1 MEKDCSKCGKELT
14 VQENIYYDIP
24 AGSRK
29 GFCQKCYDDYMIAM
43 AETGMKLE

>member
-1 MEKDCSKCGKELT
+1 MEKSCSKCGSELT

-29 GFCQKCYDDYMIAM
+29 SFCQECYDKYMISL
-43 AETGMKLE
+43 AETGLILE